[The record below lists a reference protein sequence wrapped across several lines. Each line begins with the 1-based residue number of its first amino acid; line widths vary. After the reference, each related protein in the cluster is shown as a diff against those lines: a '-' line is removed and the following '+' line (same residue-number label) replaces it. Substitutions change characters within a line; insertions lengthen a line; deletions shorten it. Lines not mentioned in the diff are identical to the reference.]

1 FIKYAGAAYCP
12 KDKLLNWSC
21 ANCNG
26 YASGGSE
33 VKYFADVDTSTAG
46 YLAVNNG
53 QKAIIVGFRGTQD
66 ITNWIGNVNISFTNA
81 NLPSPFQNADI
92 HSGFNKM
99 TNVLLPS
106 VEAALSS
113 AKAKYPNYK
122 IIFTGHSLGGAI
134 ATLTAYRLAQKNVIG
149 WDRVNLITFGQPRV
163 GDPEFA
169 SFLNT
174 KPMYSTRVT
183 SYADLVA
190 ISPGK
195 SMGYGHSQYNMHI
208 NKNGQTVK
216 CS

>member
-1 FIKYAGAAYCP
+1 FIKYAGAAYCS
-12 KDKLLNWSC
+12 KEKLMNWSC
-21 ANCNG
+21 TNCNG
-26 YASGGSE
+26 FASGAGE
-33 VKYFADVDTSTAG
+33 VTYFTDAGTKTAG
-46 YLAVNNG
+46 YLAINKG
-53 QKAIIVGFRGTQD
+53 QKSIIISFRGSQN
-66 ITNWIGNVNISFTNA
+66 IANWIGNINILFTNA

-106 VEAALSS
+106 VESALKS
-113 AKAKYPNYK
+113 AISKYPSYK
-122 IIFTGHSLGGAI
+122 VIFTGHSLGGAI

-149 WDRVNLITFGQPRV
+149 WDRVNLITYGQPRV
-163 GDPEFA
+163 GDPDFA

-195 SMGYGHSQYNMHI
+195 FLGYGH
-208 NKNGQTVK
+208 
-216 CS
+216 